1 MIYFL
6 TSSHC
11 VVGET
16 RLNPANGFVDQLK
29 EVLDEPFRMLV
40 VASDPEDGEQTDQVA
55 EDTVKLFADA
65 GMEVSDFVVLDRR
78 NQEDAAEL
86 VAEAD
91 FIYFMGGHVPTE
103 NAFLH
108 EIGMRELME
117 EFDGVVM
124 GVSAGSMNCAD
135 VVYAQPEEEG
145 EATDPAFD
153 KFPLGLGI
161 TQTQILPHY
170 QQVKDNL
177 VDGLHLYWDIS
188 VPDSE
193 GGCFIAMVDGTYI
206 FGIDGL
212 EELRGEAYLLED
224 GTMRK
229 ISNEGDVVDLDWD
242 QFWDGEEPWD
252 EESEGDEDFGDY
264 FEDDNGEDAGEEGF
278 EEAEFPEEDF
288 QEEE

>member
-11 VVGET
+11 VVGEP
-16 RLNPANGFVDQLK
+16 RLNPVNGFVDQLN
-29 EVLDEPFRMLV
+29 EVLDEPFQMLFV
-40 VASDPEDGEQTDQVA
+40 CSDPEDA
-55 EDTVKLFADA
+55 EENDKMAEETVKIFEEA
-65 GMEVSDFVVLDRR
+65 GMEVTDCVVLDRR

-86 VAEAD
+86 VAQAD
-91 FIYFMGGHVPTE
+91 FIFFCGGHVPTQ
-103 NAFLH
+103 NAFLN
-108 EIGMRELME
+108 EIGMREAME
-117 EFDGVVM
+117 EYDGVVM

-145 EATDPAFD
+145 EATDPDFD

-206 FGIDGL
+206 FGVDGL

-229 ISNEGDVVDLDWD
+229 ISNEGDIVDLDWD
-242 QFWDGEEPWD
+242 EYWDDD
-252 EESEGDEDFGDY
+252 EESWDES
-264 FEDDNGEDAGEEGF
+264 EPWNEENGEDEE
-278 EEAEFPEEDF
+278 
-288 QEEE
+288 